1 MSRLLASYATCLP
14 RALRVVSSYCCCTSI
29 VRRLALLALLL
40 AAAACR
46 AAPTPSRQLVLLA
59 VDGLDHGILS
69 RLIAERRLPHLGDLA
84 RRSGVV
90 RVTSTPGAEPA
101 SAWASFATGSN
112 PGVHGVFDAVAPDPS
127 TGAPRAA
134 TLVLRP
140 SSRWFGTMWR
150 EGAAYAVARRGTAF
164 WSTLGEA
171 GIASRLL
178 FVPGTFPPEPVPSGT
193 MVSGTPLPDWGGGWG
208 TGYTWLASNLP
219 AGDEGFTRH
228 GGRQVRL
235 AFNRRTAHATLL
247 GLRAPETIEVPFSV
261 TWSPE
266 DRSANITVG
275 DSTAHLNEGQQS
287 RWLSIGAR
295 VSFLTRVQGLVR
307 VHLVEA
313 GNDVRVYVSAI
324 QWHPAAPPSPIASP
338 PGAATTLLAR
348 LGPFRTLAWPESGWA
363 LADGRIERDAFVAA
377 HADTF
382 DDRAAALLSEAE
394 STGWQLLI
402 AGIETLDSV
411 SRLRWLSSGAATGSD
426 FANPSG
432 IPGALIAAYEQL
444 DRLVGDLRK
453 RLPADADVALVSPH
467 GVAPVR
473 RFVDLNRWLTER
485 GWLAWRH
492 PPPPV
497 TLAALAD
504 PAIWPD
510 AVDWSRT
517 AARAVG
523 AGHIYLSP
531 DRRQSRSALDGDAD
545 EAARLAALQQAL
557 MELSDPIS
565 GRQVV
570 ARVRSGHDAYP
581 RGRLEEVPDLVVTF
595 AAGYGGSLDSMLGGM
610 APQVVS
616 PNDERWRAGA
626 AAIDEQSVPGVW
638 LSTIPLQ
645 ADAISVLDIAPTVAE
660 YFGTANVA
668 AVEGRSQ
675 LRDKPSSTSRR
686 K

>member
-1 MSRLLASYATCLP
+1 M
-14 RALRVVSSYCCCTSI
+14 CTST
-29 VRRLALLALLL
+29 VRLRLALLALLL
-40 AAAACR
+40 AVTACR
-46 AAPTPSRQLVLLA
+46 AASTPAGQLVVLA
-59 VDGLDHGILS
+59 VDGLDHGIVS
-69 RLIAERRLPHLGDLA
+69 RLIAERRLPHLAELA
-84 RRSGVV
+84 ERSGIV

-101 SAWASFATGSN
+101 SAWASFATGVN
-112 PGVHGVFDAVAPDPS
+112 PGVHGVFDHVAPDPAS
-127 TGAPRAA
+127 GAPRAA
-134 TLVLRP
+134 TLVVRP
-140 SSRWFGTMWR
+140 SARWFGTMWR
-150 EGAAYAVARRGTAF
+150 EGAAYAVVRRGTAF

-193 MVSGTPLPDWGGGWG
+193 MISGTPLPDWGGGWG

-266 DRSANITVG
+266 ERSANITIG
-275 DSTAHLNEGQQS
+275 ESTIHLNEGQQS
-287 RWLSIGAR
+287 RWISVGAR
-295 VSFLTRVQGLVR
+295 VSLVTRVQGFVR

-313 GNDVRVYVSAI
+313 GNDVQVYVSAI
-324 QWHPAAPPSPIASP
+324 QWHPAAPLSPIASP

-363 LADGRIERDAFVAA
+363 LADGRLDYEAFAA
-377 HADTF
+377 AQKDTF

-394 STGWQLLI
+394 STGWQLLV
-402 AGIETLDSV
+402 AGLETIDGA
-411 SRLRWLSSGAATGSD
+411 SRLRWPSGEALAGSD
-426 FANPSG
+426 TSSAAIA
-432 IPGALIAAYEQL
+432 IPGAVIAAYQQL
-444 DRLVGDLRK
+444 DTLVGDLRK
-453 RLPADADVALVSPH
+453 RLPAEADVVLVSPH
-467 GVAPVR
+467 GAAPVR

-485 GWLAWRH
+485 GALAWRQ

-497 TLAALAD
+497 TMAALAD
-504 PAIWPD
+504 PSNWPD

-523 AGHIYLSP
+523 AGHIYLNVRGRDP
-531 DRRQSRSALDGDAD
+531 HGQIEPGADYDTLVTDLRNALEDL
-545 EAARLAALQQAL
+545 R
-557 MELSDPIS
+557 DPTS
-565 GRQVV
+565 GQRVV
-570 ARVRSGHDAYP
+570 ANVRTAADAYAGD
-581 RGRLEEVPDLVVTF
+581 RIAQAPDLVVTF
-595 AAGYGGSLDSMLGGM
+595 TRGYGASLDSMLGGM
-610 APQVVS
+610 AREVIAM
-616 PNDERWRAGA
+616 NDERWRAGP
-626 AAIDEQSVPGVW
+626 AAIDERMVPGVW

-645 ADAISVLDIAPTVAE
+645 ADAISVLDIAPTIAE

-668 AVEGRSQ
+668 AVDGRSQ
-675 LRDKPSSTSRR
+675 LRDSPSSTSRR